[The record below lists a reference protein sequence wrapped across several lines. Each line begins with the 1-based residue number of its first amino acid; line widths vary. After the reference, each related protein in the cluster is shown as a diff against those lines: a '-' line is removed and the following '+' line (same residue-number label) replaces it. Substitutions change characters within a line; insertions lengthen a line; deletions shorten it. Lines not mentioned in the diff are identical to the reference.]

1 MLDRY
6 RKTGGFAQLLTLLET
21 CGSAKQ
27 EKFLQMIREQDENWA
42 KALEARIM
50 TVDRVFSW
58 PAEVVAELLPTL
70 QDLTI
75 ATASRGL
82 NDAQKEI
89 LYRTMS
95 SSQKRKIDE
104 LAAAGTPSAA
114 EVATTLNK
122 ILIEARKA
130 ITEGRIR
137 LEKFDPDAAVPD
149 DIEERLKKGPSSAK
163 VTAEESSGEDGGSV
177 SKLGRNSAANFDLAS
192 TVAPLG
198 PMSPDASRAEAQ
210 LRDENGSLKKKLI
223 SVVNENGILKQ
234 ELSRLMTKL
243 EQIKKMAA

>member
-6 RKTGGFAQLLTLLET
+6 RKAGGFAQLLVLLET

-27 EKFLQMIREQDENWA
+27 EKFLQMIRAQDEGWA
-42 KALEARIM
+42 QALEARIM

-58 PAEVVAELLPTL
+58 PAEVVAELLPAL
-70 QDLTI
+70 QDLTV
-75 ATASRGL
+75 ATALRGL
-82 NDAQKEI
+82 SDKQKEV
-89 LYRTMS
+89 LCRTMTPF
-95 SSQKRKIDE
+95 QKRKIED
-104 LAAAGTPSAA
+104 LAAAGNPSAA
-114 EVATTLNK
+114 EVATTVNK
-122 ILIEARKA
+122 ILVEARKA

-137 LEKFDPDAAVPD
+137 LEKIDPAASIPD
-149 DIEERLKKGPSSAK
+149 DIEERLKKGSSPGKAASDT
-163 VTAEESSGEDGGSV
+163 VASDEGNV
-177 SKLGRNSAANFDLAS
+177 SKIGRNSAANFDLAS

-198 PMSPDASRAEAQ
+198 PMSSDASHAEAQ

-223 SVVNENGILKQ
+223 AVVNENGILKQ